1 MSIQTIIDGATNI
14 NINRRAIAAQTI
26 SRSNRIKT
34 AERGDRVWQF
44 DITPS
49 PGYKYEDY
57 RDLLEELDRV
67 DRILPET
74 VSFSNN
80 PNMNWITAYKG
91 ALSTTQ
97 IADLEISS
105 VSNNTITLT
114 SLPPVGSSTVMFAKG
129 DYIQPV
135 GSAYPYTIT
144 SEVVRGGNTTAVVNV
159 NRGVIEDIT
168 LAGVGVETGDDITF
182 KVQALSMPTYNIRP
196 GRLISFDGN
205 LTLLEVLP

>member
-14 NINRRAIAAQTI
+14 SINRRAIAAQTI

-44 DITPS
+44 DIAPP
-49 PGYKYEDY
+49 PGLKYETN

-80 PNMNWITAYKG
+80 PNMTWITEYKG
-91 ALSTTQ
+91 ELTPTQ
-97 IADLEISS
+97 LADLEISS
-105 VSNNTITLT
+105 VGSNTITLT
-114 SLPPVGSSTVMFAKG
+114 SLPPVSSATVMFAKG

-135 GSAYPYTIT
+135 GSAYAYTIT
-144 SEVVRGGNTTAVVNV
+144 SEVVRGGNSTVVVNLH
-159 NRGVIEDIT
+159 RGLLDT
-168 LAGVGVETGDDITF
+168 PSAGTNINTGDSITF
-182 KVQALSMPTYNIRP
+182 YVQALSMPTYSITP
-196 GRLISFDGN
+196 GRFIAFNGDLQ
-205 LTLLEVLP
+205 LMEVLP